1 MITAIIAE
9 YNPFT
14 NGHAYQIEVARRET
28 GADTILAIMSGSFTE
43 RGDSAIADKYAR
55 ARVAVC
61 NGADVVIELP
71 LIYAISPADDFAY
84 GAIKTLKDIKEV
96 EYISFGSECGDI
108 EMLTKTAD
116 ILLNEPEE
124 LSSMIKDKLS
134 KGCSYPRARAEAFE
148 QYVLEKPELSHLS
161 GILDQANNTLGIA
174 YISTAKRLNYNV
186 KFHTVK
192 RIGADYNDDS
202 LTGEAPSASGIR
214 KALFE
219 KRFSDVSNLVP
230 EETYSMLVNYK
241 GSASALGDMILFKL
255 KKISGYE
262 LAKYHGF
269 SEGLH
274 NRLKIAAE
282 TSSTYAEFLEKA
294 KTKKYTMA
302 RIKRLTLNLLFDI
315 TEEYYVNSLSLPSYQ
330 HVLAIKKERMD
341 ILSTLSYLDNLMLRY
356 SDSEKKIDKRL
367 KSLVKLDWE
376 AQGILSV
383 INRDSTYNK
392 SMVIVE

>member
-14 NGHAYQIEVARRET
+14 NGHAYHIECARRDT

-43 RGDSAIADKYAR
+43 RGDAAIADKYAR
-55 ARVAVC
+55 AAVAVA

-84 GAIKTLKDIKEV
+84 GAIKTLQEIKEIGC
-96 EYISFGSECGDI
+96 ISFGSECGDI
-108 EMLTKTAD
+108 EMLKRTAD
-116 ILLNEPEE
+116 ILLNEPEQ
-124 LSSMIKDKLS
+124 LSAMIKEKLS
-134 KGCSYPRARAEAFE
+134 QGCSFPRARAAAFD
-148 QYVLEKPELSHLS
+148 QYVQSSEGLEHLS
-161 GILDQANNTLGIA
+161 GILDKSNNILGIS
-174 YISTAKRLNYNV
+174 YICTAKRLEYNV
-186 KFHTVK
+186 DFHTIK
-192 RIGADYNDDS
+192 RVGSEYNDD
-202 LTGEAPSASGIR
+202 TINTDIPSASGIR
-214 KALFE
+214 KALFD
-219 KRFSDVSNLVP
+219 KRFSEIANYVP
-230 EETYSMLVNYK
+230 EETYSLLCNYK
-241 GSASALGDMILFKL
+241 GSQTALGDMILFKL

-262 LAKYHGF
+262 LQKYHGF

-282 TSSTYAEFLEKA
+282 TSSTYEECLEKA

-315 TEEYYVNSLSLPSYQ
+315 TEELYSSSTALPAYQ
-330 HVLAIKKERMD
+330 HVLAISKQRMD
-341 ILSTLSYLDNLMLRY
+341 ILSTLSYLPNLMLRF
-356 SDSEKKIDKRL
+356 SDIDKKIDKRL
-367 KSLVKLDWE
+367 RSIVKMDWE

-392 SMVIVE
+392 SMIIVE

>member
-14 NGHAYQIEVARRET
+14 NGHAYQAEVARKET

-43 RGDSAIADKYAR
+43 RGDSAIADKYTR
-55 ARVAVC
+55 AKSAVQ
-61 NGADVVIELP
+61 NGIDVVIELP
-71 LIYAISPADDFAY
+71 LVYAISPADDFAY

-108 EMLTKTAD
+108 DVLNKTVD

-124 LSSMIKDKLS
+124 LSASIKEKLA
-134 KGCSYPRARAEAFE
+134 KGCSYPRARAEAFN
-148 QYVLEKPELSHLS
+148 QYVQSQQDLSHLQ
-161 GILDQANNTLGIA
+161 GVLDHANNILGVA
-174 YISTAKRLNYNV
+174 YISTARRLNYDV

-202 LTGEAPSASGIR
+202 LSGEIPSASGIR

-219 KRFSDVSNLVP
+219 RRFSEISNFVP
-230 EETYSMLVNYK
+230 EETYSILVNYK
-241 GSASALGDMILFKL
+241 GSNTALGDMILFKL

-262 LAKYHGF
+262 LQKYHGF

-315 TEEYYVNSLSLPSYQ
+315 TEDFFTLAKSLPSYQ

-341 ILSTLSYLDNLMLRY
+341 ILSTISYLNNLMLRY
-356 SDSEKKIDKRL
+356 SDIEKKIDKALRP
-367 KSLVKLDWE
+367 LVKMDWE

-392 SMVIVE
+392 SMLIVE